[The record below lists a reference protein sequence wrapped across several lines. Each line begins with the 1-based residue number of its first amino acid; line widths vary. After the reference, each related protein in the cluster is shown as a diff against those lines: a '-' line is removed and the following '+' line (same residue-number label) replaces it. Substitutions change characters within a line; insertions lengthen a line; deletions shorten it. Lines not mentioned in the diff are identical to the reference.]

1 MRLPVLLAL
10 LSLPPALTAAPPS
23 PVLTLGNLAS
33 ESAHEV
39 SVENT
44 EVVSGQHPALWITSV
59 RASAYLDS
67 STPAAALDG
76 DITSSWKVPG
86 KPAAPNWIELDL
98 NRAADLGQLT
108 VHWLGNQP
116 YSYKIYEQPS
126 ADLRKLVHE
135 GVSRAQDTEPE
146 IITLPAAVRTR
157 TVRIEFA
164 TASGNPAQ
172 GIREV
177 RLGDLPFPDAYPPA
191 VYKDVPVELVTRPLY
206 VESGSLLNWPSF
218 NFTLPVADG
227 GIARRILPRA
237 DAFEGGRLDFT
248 LPVTAKQTNWITLK
262 IWESHSQSMIR
273 RGNLVVLQTL
283 EGDATEINR
292 TFLPKLVTEEQ
303 PAASNSRP
311 PTGRWSYVHFAL
323 PSELIGKRKTF
334 RLRLLGVGNLRR
346 DYPMRA
352 PSPPI
357 YTITSALAP
366 VGE

>member
-1 MRLPVLLAL
+1 MRLPFLFAVLPLTLA
-10 LSLPPALTAAPPS
+10 AAPS

-44 EVVSGQHPALWITSV
+44 EVVSGKHPALWITSV
-59 RASAYLDS
+59 RASAYVDS

-76 DITSSWKVPG
+76 DITTSWNVTG

-98 NRAADLGQLT
+98 NRAADLTQLT
-108 VHWLGNQP
+108 VHWLGNLP
-116 YSYKIYEQPS
+116 YRYKIYEQPS
-126 ADLRKLVHE
+126 VDLHKLVHE
-135 GVSRAQDTEPE
+135 GMSRGQDAEPE
-146 IITLPAAVRTR
+146 VITLPSAIRTLAL
-157 TVRIEFA
+157 RIEFA
-164 TASGNPAQ
+164 TATGNPTQ

-191 VYKDVPVELVTRPLY
+191 AYKDVPVEVVTRPIY
-206 VESGSLLNWPSF
+206 IESERLLNWPSF
-218 NFTLPVADG
+218 NFKIPVADG

-248 LPVTAKQTNWITLK
+248 LPVTPKQTNWITLK
-262 IWESHSQSMIR
+262 VWESQPQSMTR

-292 TFLPKLVTEEQ
+292 TFRPKLVTEEQ
-303 PAASNSRP
+303 PAASGLQLQP
-311 PTGRWSYVHFAL
+311 GRWSYVHFEL
-323 PSELIGKRKTF
+323 PSDLIGKRKTF